1 VILAFR
7 RSLKLYKQ
15 NKTDGFSLNQNLQSL
30 FISSHIIN
38 HKLDWIHFG
47 FATMALNRENL
58 ARTMGAKL
66 AVSVRG
72 YDITVYPVKNIN
84 CYSLLWKRID
94 KLHFISDFLL
104 RLATELGF
112 ELKRDNHLKITPAI
126 DATKF
131 LYVEDRNN
139 PIIEILTVARLTW
152 IKDIPNTLFALKKLK
167 DSGIKFNYQIIG
179 DGDEFEHLIFEIHQ
193 LGLREE
199 VKLLGKKSQD
209 EIIKYLSQADIYV
222 QFSLMEGFCN
232 SVLEAQSAGCIT
244 IVSDAAA
251 LKENIVV
258 NETGFVVERRNS
270 DLLCKCIL
278 EAIKLSPDERKK
290 MTSRASK
297 RVQKEFNLE
306 NQMALFK
313 QFYL

>member
-1 VILAFR
+1 
-7 RSLKLYKQ
+7 
-15 NKTDGFSLNQNLQSL
+15 
-30 FISSHIIN
+30 
-38 HKLDWIHFG
+38 
-47 FATMALNRENL
+47 M
-58 ARTMGAKL
+58 
-66 AVSVRG
+66 
-72 YDITVYPVKNIN
+72 
-84 CYSLLWKRID
+84 
-94 KLHFISDFLL
+94 
-104 RLATELGF
+104 
-112 ELKRDNHLKITPAI
+112 
-126 DATKF
+126 
-131 LYVEDRNN
+131 
-139 PIIEILTVARLTW
+139 
-152 IKDIPNTLFALKKLK
+152 
-167 DSGIKFNYQIIG
+167 
-179 DGDEFEHLIFEIHQ
+179 
-193 LGLREE
+193 
-199 VKLLGKKSQD
+199 
-209 EIIKYLSQADIYV
+209 SQADIYV

-270 DLLCKCIL
+270 DLLCKCIM